1 LPAFEQTA
9 GPFVKRT
16 GNAMA
21 FSSEVDTRAK
31 VAHRP
36 DDRLEIRSRIE
47 RGAAPA
53 GRTGPDNFLK
63 FP

>member
-1 LPAFEQTA
+1 
-9 GPFVKRT
+9 
-16 GNAMA
+16 MA